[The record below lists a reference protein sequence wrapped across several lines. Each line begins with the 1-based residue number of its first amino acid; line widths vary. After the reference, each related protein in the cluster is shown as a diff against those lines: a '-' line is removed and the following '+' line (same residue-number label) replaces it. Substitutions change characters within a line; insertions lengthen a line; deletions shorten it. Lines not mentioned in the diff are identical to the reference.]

1 MLHLKL
7 ITAFAPSNKLP
18 VTCRRHCDCDASEE
32 KVPQENADHTSES
45 ATVRVANLAGTLA
58 AEVTAVSNSR
68 TQKEFIDSRCKE
80 RGLSNLTVVTADVTT
95 YQTKE
100 TFDRVVSVEMF
111 EHMKNYQVP
120 LSGFSTYMG

>member
-1 MLHLKL
+1 M
-7 ITAFAPSNKLP
+7 
-18 VTCRRHCDCDASEE
+18 
-32 KVPQENADHTSES
+32 
-45 ATVRVANLAGTLA
+45 GMTLSQCGRYPGSK
-58 AEVTAVSNSR
+58 VTAVSNSR

-80 RGLSNLTVVTADVTT
+80 RGLTNLKVVTADVVT

-120 LSGFSTYMG
+120 PSGSICTTRSAISGAVVFWGKVCLAY

>member
-1 MLHLKL
+1 M
-7 ITAFAPSNKLP
+7 
-18 VTCRRHCDCDASEE
+18 
-32 KVPQENADHTSES
+32 
-45 ATVRVANLAGTLA
+45 
-58 AEVTAVSNSR
+58 TAVSNSR

-80 RGLSNLTVVTADVTT
+80 RGLTNLTVVTADVVK

-120 LSGFSTYMG
+120 LSGYICTSREHHQWGTWLGVISYRLGCRGQAARHFQIQKGEQRYFCHRKKLSWWTM